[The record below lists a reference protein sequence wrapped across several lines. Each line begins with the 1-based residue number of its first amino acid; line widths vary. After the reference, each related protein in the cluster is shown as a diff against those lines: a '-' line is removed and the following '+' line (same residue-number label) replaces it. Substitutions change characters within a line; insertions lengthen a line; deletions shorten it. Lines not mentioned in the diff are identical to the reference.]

1 MHSNTNVLICFTP
14 HPPLPLKGGGLACL
28 PVGRGEGEALQ
39 NKAYL
44 IIEYRVYP
52 IYTLSSKG

>member
-1 MHSNTNVLICFTP
+1 VRFEQSQFRFKELDFFGGILIRLRCVLID
-14 HPPLPLKGGGLACL
+14 
-28 PVGRGEGEALQ
+28 ALQ

>member
-1 MHSNTNVLICFTP
+1 MVYLPSVSSKQSPSL

-39 NKAYL
+39 NKAFVA
-44 IIEYRVYP
+44 IEYRIYP
-52 IYTLSSKG
+52 IYPLS